1 MTIPDERNQNELESM
16 NETMSFSMR
25 NISNNLKSEIDD
37 LRETIIKEV
46 GLQLANLTD
55 ELNAMKQKQNEVID
69 LGNEHDQKLDDL
81 WLHFLVEM
89 NMTLPVMQQYINYAS
104 SLNDTSDAPQMIRK
118 SLAAINPSEINEFKR
133 LVTDRIPDALSL
145 KLHPIDGNLKKVRDS
160 KWI

>member
-1 MTIPDERNQNELESM
+1 MYNELYLTIPDVRNQNELESL
-16 NETMSFSMR
+16 NETMSFAMN
-25 NISNNLKSEIDD
+25 NISNNLESKIDD

-133 LVTDRIPDALSL
+133 LVTDRIPDVLSM
-145 KLHPIDGNLKKVRDS
+145 KLHPIDENLKKV
-160 KWI
+160 

>member
-133 LVTDRIPDALSL
+133 LVTDRIPDVLSM
-145 KLHPIDGNLKKVRDS
+145 KLHPIDENLKKV
-160 KWI
+160 